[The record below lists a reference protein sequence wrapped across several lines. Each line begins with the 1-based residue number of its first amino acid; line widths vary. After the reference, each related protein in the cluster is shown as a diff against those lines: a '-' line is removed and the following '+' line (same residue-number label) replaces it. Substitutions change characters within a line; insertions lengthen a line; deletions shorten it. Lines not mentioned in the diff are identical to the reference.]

1 FLFTFISKARLFSSR
16 IMAYDG
22 KNKLKNIVGIVEAMG
37 IKDTARVLEISGL
50 EVCEK
55 VSEYLKDM
63 RKMIQDHDLDHK
75 QHVAAKLAEPAGSL
89 LMELAKYK
97 KEVESALANE
107 GMPTISNPNGE
118 SDLKTMIEKDE
129 SVQETEP
136 VLGISTMS
144 KDQESETSIKES
156 VLLSLVARASGNMS
170 AEKEEA
176 VKETDP
182 ALRTS
187 ATNIVHESKTS
198 TEIEERGESVLEASG
213 GIPTVSNTNQESY
226 LKMSTRKEVFV
237 QETTDPVL
245 GTSAM
250 TKDQGSDTSIKESVS
265 GTLVAGASGN
275 MPTMY
280 KSQESEPVLGTSAM
294 NKDQESIKIEK
305 DEGGE
310 LVSRAL
316 VAGTS
321 EVMSAMSNTNQD
333 SHLKMLT
340 KKEESGEC
348 SRVQE
353 VKNDERKS
361 HEPASG
367 TTISS
372 SGEMST
378 MSTVGGTESE
388 QRYAYQEQQSVN
400 GSALVVGSASSNQ
413 SATEI
418 PLARSGNGGISDEK
432 QEVGYQS
439 IQRPDESASSASHD
453 QDTSTHINPSPEP
466 PLMTANHEGAVA
478 SSSNVLGIHWPTL
491 EQVKGLKKRGKEPM
505 PTRVDAAKATPLAL
519 DMNNGIFLLLILCI
533 PYLTNGVDF
542 NQPAVFNFGDSN
554 SDTAD
559 LVAGVGDH
567 LDPPN
572 VDAMDLPFLNAY
584 LEALGVPN
592 FRKGCDF
599 AAAEFKILP
608 ATQYSVSPFSFG
620 IQVA

>member
-1 FLFTFISKARLFSSR
+1 
-16 IMAYDG
+16 MAYDG

-144 KDQESETSIKES
+144 KDQES
-156 VLLSLVARASGNMS
+156 
-170 AEKEEA
+170 
-176 VKETDP
+176 
-182 ALRTS
+182 
-187 ATNIVHESKTS
+187 
-198 TEIEERGESVLEASG
+198 
-213 GIPTVSNTNQESY
+213 
-226 LKMSTRKEVFV
+226 
-237 QETTDPVL
+237 
-245 GTSAM
+245 
-250 TKDQGSDTSIKESVS
+250 DTSIKESVS

-280 KSQESEPVLGTSAM
+280 KSLESEPVLGTSAM

-361 HEPASG
+361 QEPASG

-378 MSTVGGTESE
+378 MSGTESE

-439 IQRPDESASSASHD
+439 IQRPDESESSASHD

-505 PTRVDAAKATPLAL
+505 PTRVDAAKTTPLAL
-519 DMNNGIFLLLILCI
+519 DMSNGIFLMLILCI